1 MNRNYFLS
9 NKLRFYSQKILD
21 FMNTFLIETE
31 IDFEKK
37 ALVKRFSS
45 FIAIE
50 KFFSLRGKTN

>member
-1 MNRNYFLS
+1 
-9 NKLRFYSQKILD
+9 
-21 FMNTFLIETE
+21 MNTFLIETE